1 MLEDL
6 LAAIKELTET
16 LKAMSAAAPTT
27 EQEEEAPE
35 PAPTKRTRGKKAAAP
50 AEDETTLEDVRAA
63 LKVLVDEGSNDTV
76 RALLKKFGGS
86 KLSDVAESKYADL
99 KKAAEEAAGGSE
111 GEDDLL

>member
-27 EQEEEAPE
+27 EQGEEA

-50 AEDETTLEDVRAA
+50 AEDETSLEDVRAA